1 MAEGGSGLKWVGENR
16 RAWPLNG
23 QIQSRILF
31 NKTLPPRCVVNGNMA
46 LVDESYGS
54 DDPVK
59 NDSSEEE
66 GQIVDDPDEMNG
78 RENQR

>member
-1 MAEGGSGLKWVGENR
+1 
-16 RAWPLNG
+16 
-23 QIQSRILF
+23 
-31 NKTLPPRCVVNGNMA
+31 MA

-66 GQIVDDPDEMNG
+66 GQIVDDPDEVNG
-78 RENQR
+78 RDNQR